1 MKRFKNLSL
10 VLALAMVLQILVPVN
25 FAYAA
30 ANKTD
35 DIIFNAVITITDP
48 VTNKEIE
55 PVGGIYNDVPKN
67 AKINIRFEFEL
78 PDGDDYEFEK
88 DDYFEIKFPEEI
100 KFKDI
105 SEKKFKSDKID
116 VILKLED
123 NTATVTIDRIAVSE
137 ITGFFE
143 VDGTFVESL
152 VSGGKVTEIDLG
164 YEGGIIR
171 IGFKEPPKPDV
182 NMGIAKNGEYNH
194 LDDTILWTVTLS
206 TPSAIAY
213 DVTVK
218 DILIT
223 ANHEYVEDSFKV
235 NGVTTSAAITGS
247 ALSYTFPYPVDSEQT
262 ITYRTKPIAGAFT
275 VEDGKVTFKNKAEL
289 HLDGK
294 LKGSSPGTVDL
305 DWINKSDGTLSDVG
319 GVTRI
324 KWTVTVK
331 NHGDK
336 LKNTNNTNNTNNA
349 RIEDIIGAGLSLVEN
364 NITIQFDGNS
374 PVTLT
379 TGDNDIGKYSYSGN
393 KLTYHFGN
401 QDFKTAVLTYYTDIL
416 NPNDNLNN
424 NDTITFNNTAD
435 LLWDN
440 GTLGSPSDTS
450 KATIGAGGLLDKRG
464 QSSFVYINGETE
476 EITWT
481 VDINKNRL
489 TIDNAVFTDEI
500 PAGLEFI
507 EGSFSLLYGDVV
519 SGDVVSYEGLT
530 VTGSSIK
537 YKFDGT
543 INSKHTI
550 IYKTK
555 ILDSHKELFTKGGD
569 GNNSIIFKNS
579 AVLIGEID
587 EVVKKFEDHYK
598 QNVKSQVIS
607 KSVLKDA
614 AGIDYNYETGKVK
627 WQIVINKSKLPLKNA
642 VLTDT
647 IPEGMSYVDGTFN
660 ITPTP
665 AAIEGRGFKI
675 EGNVITY
682 EFPEEI
688 TDEYIVTF
696 ETLVSKEFLLHEE
709 RLNEVV
715 SFENKSVLKSDGL
728 GEAKSNATVSVNN
741 YVIEKEKDSL
751 SEAQDYIAWSV
762 PINAG
767 RVTLSNIE
775 ISDTLQDELEL
786 DLSSVKLYKANIDPK
801 SGKLAKYGNAL
812 STALYD
818 ITYEDNVFIFKLNG
832 MTSESYILEFGT
844 DVLVSKA
851 TIKNTVKFN
860 GSGLNTEATEEA
872 FSVSVDEQ
880 KLGASGQTGSLKIIK
895 IDDDTGKEIV
905 FDSARFKIYRI
916 FNSNVKDEKSA
927 VTVEGDVLFDELL
940 YKTYYIEEVIP
951 PDGYLRDD
959 DVHSARISGDDRNV
973 EYIFRNKKA
982 LSDII
987 LIKLDEEGWA
997 LEDAEFKLTKNGES
1011 DWEPIIAKSDED
1023 GKVTFE
1029 NIELGNYTIE
1039 ETKSPA
1045 GYVKLSEKIHVSVEY
1060 NEDKTAT
1067 VVKFIDIS
1075 EGMNLDDDGTLNVTN
1090 KLVDVA
1096 GTIELLKKGIAKN
1109 KDNSILFDVALAGA
1123 KFALYTYEEGVAG
1136 EEPVDSKISQADGSV
1151 IFTDIPLGTYVVI
1164 ETEAPYGYAK
1174 SDLEVFVNVFR
1185 NPDKL
1190 DEALVEYSFENDAEF
1205 ASELL
1210 TVENQKLFADIDFTK
1225 VDEGGKKGL
1234 AGAKFKLTKDS
1245 DSNWGSKFAESDE
1258 NGKVIFEHIE
1268 LGKYTIEETEPPT
1281 GYVKLTDMIQVIVDY
1296 NEDKTAAV
1304 VTFTINDEG
1313 MQLEDDNVYVGNELV
1328 DIYADAKLIKNG
1340 AAENIKG
1347 ETLYTKALKDAKFD
1361 IYLLSENGESHFDSS
1376 TSEENGSV
1384 TFSKLPIGN
1393 YVIRETESPSGYL
1406 KTNEEV
1412 FVKVYRNPENLGEA
1426 LVDYTVG
1433 ETKYSE
1439 PTVVN
1444 KSINIEFIKTDKSG
1458 NPLAGAEFTLYDSDE
1473 NEIEGFEPVT
1483 SNEFGEV
1490 IFTAVPEG
1498 SYIIKETKAPNGYRE
1513 YNKKISA
1520 EVIVTENEAVVNFLI
1535 DGEEVELEDGVLTVE
1550 NERKPGG
1557 GSETPVYG
1565 KIAIKKVDENKKV
1578 LQGAEFT
1585 LYDSNGKVVGKAVS
1599 GKDGIVS
1606 FENLEKGNYVI
1617 KETKAPDG
1625 YVFEVNETEV
1635 EIKGS
1640 ETKTYTFTNKKEEP
1654 KKPGRIEIIKT
1665 DEEGNLLSDARFS
1678 LIDEKGST
1686 LQNVVTVNGRAAF
1699 EDVPAGRYTVKEV
1712 QAPAG
1717 YELSEKTVSV
1727 TVGSEE
1733 TITVKFVNKLSGVPV
1748 VPVSGRITINKVDEN
1763 NMALSGAEFTLYNE
1777 NNEVMGTAVSDE
1789 NGRVIFENLKD
1800 GKYFVR
1806 ETKAPEGYEIV
1817 TDVLNVDVAQGKSYS
1832 YRFRNI
1838 PSSEIIRDPNV
1849 PKGWETIEDPDVP
1862 ADTVP
1867 TLPDTG
1873 SFLNTWM
1880 LAVIGFMLILTGIIL
1895 YKRRMLRN

>member
-35 DIIFNAVITITDP
+35 DIIFYAVITITDP

-364 NITIQFDGNS
+364 NITIQFDDTY
-374 PVTLT
+374 PETLT

-416 NPNDNLNN
+416 KPNDSLNN
-424 NDTITFNNTAD
+424 NKEITFNNTAK
-435 LLWDN
+435 LLWN
-440 GTLGSPSDTS
+440 NETLGSPSDTS

-464 QSSFVYINGETE
+464 QSSFLYINDKDE

-489 TIDNAVFTDEI
+489 TIDNAVFTDTI
-500 PAGLEFI
+500 PEGLKYI
-507 EGSFSLLYGDVV
+507 ENSFKLNNSSV
-519 SGDVVSYEGLT
+519 SSGLT
-530 VTGSSIK
+530 VTGTSIK
-537 YKFDGT
+537 YEFDTT
-543 INSKHTI
+543 INSKQTI
-550 IYKTK
+550 TYKTK

-579 AVLIGEID
+579 AVLIGKIGGVEKTFD
-587 EVVKKFEDHYK
+587 DFYN

-614 AGIDYNYETGKVK
+614 GIEYNYETGKVK
-627 WQIVINKSKLPLKNA
+627 WQIVINKSKMPLKNA

-647 IPEGMSYVDGTFN
+647 IPDGMSYVEGTFS
-660 ITPTP
+660 IVPTPT
-665 AAIEGRGFKI
+665 AIEGRGFKI

-682 EFPEEI
+682 EFPENI
-688 TDEYIVTF
+688 SGEYIVTF
-696 ETLVSKEFLLHEE
+696 ETLVSKEFLLHQDK
-709 RLNEVV
+709 LNKLV
-715 SFENKSVLKSDGL
+715 SFENKSVLTSDDL

-741 YVIEKEKDSL
+741 YVIEKEKDSV
-751 SEAQDYIAWSV
+751 SEAQDYIEWSV
-762 PINAG
+762 PINAS

-786 DLSSVKLYKANIDPK
+786 DLSSVKMYKANIDPE
-801 SGKLAKYGNAL
+801 SGKLAKYGDAL

-818 ITYEDNVFIFKLNG
+818 VTYEGNIFTFKIIG
-832 MTSESYILEFGT
+832 TTSESYILEFGT

-895 IDDDTGKEIV
+895 IDDDTDEKIV
-905 FDSARFKIYRI
+905 LDSAEFKIYRI
-916 FNSNVKDEKSA
+916 FNSNVKDEKSN
-927 VTVEGDVLFDELL
+927 VTVQGDVLFDELL
-940 YKTYYIEEVIP
+940 YKTYYIEEITP
-951 PDGYLRDD
+951 PNGYLRDN
-959 DVHSARISGDDRNV
+959 DVNSARISRDDKDV
-973 EYIFRNKKA
+973 EYIFKNKKA
-982 LSDII
+982 LADIN
-987 LIKLDEEGWA
+987 LIKLNEKDAA
-997 LEDAEFKLTKNGES
+997 LEGAEFKLTKDNDT
-1011 DWEPIIAKSDED
+1011 DWEPKFAESDSD
-1023 GKVTFE
+1023 GSVTFE
-1029 NIELGNYTIE
+1029 NIGLGQYTIE
-1039 ETKSPA
+1039 EIKSPT

-1109 KDNSILFDVALAGA
+1109 KDNSILFDGALAGA

-1151 IFTDIPLGTYVVI
+1151 VFTDIPLGTYVVI

-1174 SDLEVFVNVFR
+1174 SESEVFVNVFR
-1185 NPDKL
+1185 DPDNL
-1190 DEALVEYSFENDAEF
+1190 DKALVEYSFDDTEGF
-1205 ASELL
+1205 ALGKL

-1225 VDEGGKKGL
+1225 VDEGEKKGL
-1234 AGAKFKLTKDS
+1234 AGAKFKLTKDI
-1245 DSNWGSKFAESDE
+1245 DSNWGPKFAESDE

-1281 GYVKLTDMIQVIVDY
+1281 GYVKLTDMIHVIVDY

-1304 VTFTINDEG
+1304 VKFTINDEG

-1340 AAENIKG
+1340 AAENSKG

-1880 LAVIGFMLILTGIIL
+1880 LAAIGFMFILTGIIL